1 MAGVI
6 SDASPLIVVAT
17 SATRSCDC
25 STARCLCFEPYGS
38 RSTAPHHLPRL
49 FVSVFQTNGIA
60 ASVILYPALIDI
72 PFQIKQIW
80 ARRID
85 SRVVI

>member
-1 MAGVI
+1 MAADQPRPTI
-6 SDASPLIVVAT
+6 YL
-17 SATRSCDC
+17 DC
-25 STARCLCFEPYGS
+25 
-38 RSTAPHHLPRL
+38 

-72 PFQIKQIW
+72 PFQNKQIW